1 MATNIEITA
10 QLNKLLS
17 EQNQMY
23 LAQAKIQKGQ
33 LAIMQ
38 AMAEAMGSVDVSK
51 MNDSMSALT
60 DQINAADEALNKM
73 NDTGQKAGTQAAA
86 QMSEAKLRTL
96 ELAEAAEKA
105 AEKTERLAI
114 ASAAM
119 EGATKGF
126 QLTFNILGSIVGI
139 LGTAARGVGQF
150 AMAVLR
156 FPIGI
161 WNFLF
166 EKATSGGGG
175 GELRQTLENIRKE
188 FGDLNKN
195 ASAAIIGM
203 AKSMKGTLAETGISV
218 YKTFGNLAERLKY
231 VAELAKALGPIFTDV
246 FQRGL
251 IKSIEAVG
259 AFQKGLGLSNE
270 QMKTIARQSVISG
283 QTMDES
289 LRQTANQAIQLGEAF
304 GMNAMEISR
313 DMAEMEGDMKHFGGM
328 SKAEFG
334 AAAVYV
340 KKLGLE
346 IKSLTGI
353 VDAFDNLDTA
363 ATNVAR
369 LNQQLGIQLETLE
382 LMRLEGPARLE
393 YVRKQFEKTGQ
404 TFEQLD
410 RRTQQYFATTIGLT
424 QEEAALAF
432 AQNNR
437 GVGLDQI
444 KKKSEEAE
452 KKQLTQAE
460 AMKKLADSIERL
472 VKSGGGGAK
481 TLFGAFAEGFEQAIF
496 RSREFRL
503 IMREIR
509 QILRITR
516 QAGRAVGRAF
526 IEMFPGV
533 KTILGG
539 LADLFNPTRWR
550 NTMNK
555 VVEVFKSFFRDLQTN
570 PEAGLKNLFDRLK
583 RVFFDHF
590 DASTGAGRKLIDGF
604 KTFFSTIF
612 KAIVGGLKVFVP
624 LAFGTLTDVIKGI
637 NNILKGGALSIETD
651 GIKGQIIGV
660 LTELWQA
667 IKPSGEILWGAI
679 KELLGTVWTK
689 IKGWIGEHS
698 TELALFFFGPAFI
711 RALIGAGIAAITT
724 SVTKAVT
731 SGAVTGTI
739 SKAAAAVRRSGA
751 AAAAAGA
758 GGGGGGTA
766 GGAIFT
772 LQEMQGVIEETR
784 TAATRSRGVDTTA
797 LKELGAK
804 LLIIAGVLAVA
815 GVAMAISMRMMVA
828 ILKGVSLEEITIAS
842 IVIGAMVV
850 GMAGIAGASKLL
862 ANVNTGDVMKALPA
876 AVAVGALGVVMA
888 ATMGLII
895 GGFQAVGI
903 TAEGAT
909 TAAIAMGAAAIIF
922 TAAIGLAYAG
932 AGLAA
937 IVASTAGIGAG
948 AIVAGVVFIGTIAA
962 GMAAGVIGII
972 KAVNS
977 IDTGGDTAAFTSK
990 IDAFTGIFSSVV
1002 DFSKELGIIMS
1013 AGAAASFAEL
1023 ISMLNPVN
1031 AISAFFGLF
1040 TGQRAETPFNSMIKL
1055 VESISGGVIN
1065 IIQEVSR
1072 VTANLTAEQ
1081 INGLVAI
1088 APIINAIA
1096 ELATTIRI
1104 PDNFASGFFTDD
1116 AANLELMRTWFT
1128 QIGSVLTGPNGLI
1141 QKASQIIRDIA
1152 GIPVVN
1158 TEAVKA
1164 SGEILKSIVGL
1175 TSAIKMDPEYIKLLQ
1190 ETSDRDNFGS
1200 ISAFALN
1207 NVSRNADGVVRIID
1221 AVKDKIPS
1229 ILDSIT
1235 SIARKYT
1242 PAELKRAAQGAT
1254 VVGSAIEMVVSL
1266 LNAVKSIG
1274 TTKAGIGVGEGKAQ
1288 ITDIFDRGTFDS
1300 IKGLMEGLVDTVFK
1314 NEGLFKKIVD
1324 GINRSGVGGLQKGI
1338 GEKVG
1343 AIGQVITAIA
1353 QLGSQEVQ
1361 DAFKNIGLIGIS
1373 GGVNIDTDALGR
1385 LLGGMSAALGN
1396 VTFSKSQANQT
1407 KNFTEAIN
1415 NIIPM
1420 FNSLQGL
1427 LSTAA
1432 DPTTGLSTIRNALFG
1447 SDNNGGIIGTANDI
1461 VNQLNNL
1468 DPININA
1475 GLERLAGSLALGAS
1489 DSFTIDHR
1497 NFQIQVNFTV
1507 NLNAQKIEEA
1517 IVSNPAGTLVLTRT
1531 EGPVGRG
1538 RLRGRG

>member
-1 MATNIEITA
+1 MATNIEIA
-10 QLNKLLS
+10 EQMNKMLR
-17 EQNQMY
+17 EQNQLLLTQSKLY
-23 LAQAKIQKGQ
+23 RGQ
-33 LAIMQ
+33 SAVLDQMV
-38 AMAEAMGSVDVSK
+38 EAMNVVDVSK
-51 MNDSMSALT
+51 MNESIKT
-60 DQINAADEALNKM
+60 TIEQFNAAEEALNKM
-73 NDTGQKAGTQAAA
+73 NDAGQKAGAETSSSFSKAKIEVLKFASATENAAN
-86 QMSEAKLRTL
+86 KTNNLVI
-96 ELAEAAEKA
+96 AA
-105 AEKTERLAI
+105 
-114 ASAAM
+114 AAM

-126 QLTFNILGSIVGI
+126 QLTFNVLGSIIGL
-139 LGTAARGVGQF
+139 LGTAAKGVGQF

-382 LMRLEGPARLE
+382 MMRLEGPARLE

-481 TLFGAFAEGFEQAIF
+481 TLFGAFTEGFEQAIF

-533 KTILGG
+533 KTILAG

-550 NTMNK
+550 NTMHK

-583 RVFFDHF
+583 AVFFDHF
-590 DASTGAGRKLIDGF
+590 DASTGAGRKLVDGF

-612 KAIVGGLKVFVP
+612 KAVIGGLKAFIP
-624 LAFGTLTDVIKGI
+624 LAFSTLTDVIKGI
-637 NNILKGGALSIETD
+637 NNILKGGTIPIETD
-651 GIKGQIIGV
+651 GIKGQIIAIFQ
-660 LTELWQA
+660 ELWEA
-667 IKPSGEILWGAI
+667 IKPSGQILWGAM
-679 KELLGTVWTK
+679 KELFGTVWTK

-698 TELALFFFGPAFI
+698 TELALFFFGPAFV
-711 RALIGAGIAAITT
+711 RALISAGIAAFAKGIGSTI
-724 SVTKAVT
+724 SNPVIQ
-731 SGAVTGTI
+731 GTI
-739 SKAAAAVRRSGA
+739 RKAIGSISNVGAGELNQLGRGSGA
-751 AAAAAGA
+751 AGSSNAVRG
-758 GGGGGGTA
+758 
-766 GGAIFT
+766 
-772 LQEMQGVIEETR
+772 MRSVIEETR
-784 TAATRSRGVDTTA
+784 GAANSSRGVDATA
-797 LKELGAK
+797 LKELGVK

-815 GVAMAISMRMMVA
+815 GVAMAVSMRMMVA

-842 IVIGAMVV
+842 IVL
-850 GMAGIAGASKLL
+850 AGTIAGMVGVGAAAKALSKVSVSEV
-862 ANVNTGDVMKALPA
+862 AKALPA
-876 AVAVGALGVVMA
+876 AAVLGGLAIVMGGVTRIIVAMFSGVSVEDA
-888 ATMGLII
+888 FAT
-895 GGFQAVGI
+895 AV
-903 TAEGAT
+903 
-909 TAAIAMGAAAIIF
+909 AMGAAAIIF
-922 TAAIGLAYAG
+922 TAAVGLAYAG
-932 AGLAA
+932 AGVAA
-937 IVASTAGIGAG
+937 IAATGIGG
-948 AIVAGVVFIGTIAA
+948 VA
-962 GMAAGVIGII
+962 MAAGVAAIGAIVI
-972 KAVNS
+972 AMVAS
-977 IDTGGDTAAFTSK
+977 IRGIVESVKDINIGGDVETFK
-990 IDAFTGIFSSVV
+990 VKMDAFISVFQAIVSFAGVFSAIAV
-1002 DFSKELGIIMS
+1002 
-1013 AGAAASFAEL
+1013 AGAISSITSLIQILNPAGAIASLFGVGPGASSPLSTLVSMIDGIKGTITAL
-1023 ISMLNPVN
+1023 ISSLNSMNFTADQVKGLQAIGPI
-1031 AISAFFGLF
+1031 ISA
-1040 TGQRAETPFNSMIKL
+1040 
-1055 VESISGGVIN
+1055 V
-1065 IIQEVSR
+1065 
-1072 VTANLTAEQ
+1072 
-1081 INGLVAI
+1081 
-1088 APIINAIA
+1088 A
-1096 ELATTIRI
+1096 ELANAIKV
-1104 PDNFASGFFTDD
+1104 PEGFASGFFSDD
-1116 AANLELMRTWFT
+1116 VANLDLIRTWYSE
-1128 QIGSVLTGPNGLI
+1128 IGSVLSGPNGLI
-1141 QKASQIIRDIA
+1141 QKAGSVVRDLSS
-1152 GIPVVN
+1152 IPVVN
-1158 TEAVKA
+1158 PDAVRA
-1164 SGEILKSIVGL
+1164 TGEILRSIVGL
-1175 TSAIKMDPEYIKLLQ
+1175 ISAIKMDPEYIKLLQ
-1190 ETSDRDNFGS
+1190 ENSNNTNLGS
-1200 ISAFALN
+1200 LSRSALEN
-1207 NVSRNADGVVRIID
+1207 ITRNVDGVISIID
-1221 AVKDKIPS
+1221 AVKEKIPS
-1229 ILDSIT
+1229 ILESVT

-1242 PAELKRAAQGAT
+1242 PSELKRAAQGAS
-1254 VVGSAIEMVVSL
+1254 VVGSAIEMVINLV
-1266 LNAVKSIG
+1266 NAVKSIG
-1274 TTKAGIGVGEGKAQ
+1274 TTKTAIGIGEGKAE
-1288 ITDIFDRGTFDS
+1288 IADAFDRTTFES
-1300 IKGLMEGLVDTVFK
+1300 VKGLMESLITTVFT
-1314 NEGLFKKIVD
+1314 GDSLFKKIVD
-1324 GINRSGVGGLQKGI
+1324 GINRSGIGGLQKGI

-1361 DAFKNIGLIGIS
+1361 DAFKNIGLIGL
-1373 GGVNIDTDALGR
+1373 GGVNIDTNRLGALLAG
-1385 LLGGMSAALGN
+1385 LSNSLGGIN
-1396 VTFSKSQANQT
+1396 FSKSQANQT
-1407 KNFTEAIN
+1407 KNFTEAIS
-1415 NIIPM
+1415 NITPM

-1432 DPTTGLSTIRNALFG
+1432 DPATGLSAIRNALFG
-1447 SDNNGGIIGTANDI
+1447 PDNNGGIIGTANDI
-1461 VNQLNNL
+1461 VNQLNSL

-1507 NLNAQKIEEA
+1507 NLNAQTIEEA